1 MHEQSESINELA
13 AALVKAQSVITGAI
27 KGSVNPFFKSKY
39 ADLETC
45 MEVLREPLSE
55 NGLCIIQT
63 LGSDP
68 QNSGPGSITVYTTL
82 AHSSG
87 QWIRGSISMLPEK
100 PGPQSKGAC
109 ITYARRY
116 SLAIVGLVQI
126 DDDAESSTTHE
137 KTKTNGTIEPP
148 TKPTETMLQA
158 AEIMKTLA
166 MKCSTWDEY
175 KKLWGMSDRKTRDA
189 VGAEFHQQQKERLG
203 VGV

>member
-13 AALVKAQSVITGAI
+13 AALVKAQAVITGAI
-27 KGSVNPFFKSKY
+27 KSSENPFFKSKY
-39 ADLETC
+39 ADLATC
-45 MEVLREPLSE
+45 MEVIRGPLSE

-68 QNSGPGSITVYTTL
+68 KNAGPGSITVYTTL

-100 PGPQSKGAC
+100 PRPQSRGTC

-116 SLAIVGLVQI
+116 SLGIVGLVQI
-126 DDDAESSTTHE
+126 DDDADAATDHE

-148 TKPTETMLQA
+148 TKPTETTA
-158 AEIMKTLA
+158 ALILKTLA
-166 MKCSTWDEY
+166 IKCSTLDEY
-175 KKLWGMSDRKTRDA
+175 KNLWSMADRKTRDA
-189 VGAEFHQQQKERLG
+189 VGAEFHQQQKERLE
-203 VGV
+203 VNA